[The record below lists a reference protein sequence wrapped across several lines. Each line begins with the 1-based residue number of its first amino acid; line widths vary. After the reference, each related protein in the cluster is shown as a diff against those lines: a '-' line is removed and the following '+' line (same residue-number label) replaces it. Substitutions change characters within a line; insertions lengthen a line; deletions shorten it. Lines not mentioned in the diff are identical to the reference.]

1 MTLVMPTDRRSPAR
15 SLLSALAACS
25 LAGCGPREPAK
36 VAFEVTGNDLMKF
49 SVERLE
55 VAAPADVTVT
65 LKNVGSMPKVSMGHN
80 LVLLQRGVDAL
91 EFASECLSAGAVVE
105 NDVLPEKV
113 RGQALAWTKVL
124 GPDEQDSFVVQI
136 TEPGTYPYVCTFP
149 GHFVNMKGVIVAR

>member
-15 SLLSALAACS
+15 SLLCALAACS
-25 LAGCGPREPAK
+25 LAGCGPKEPAQ
-36 VAFEVTGNDLMKF
+36 VALEVTGDDLMKF

-55 VAAPADVTVT
+55 VTAPADVTVT

-105 NDVLPEKV
+105 NEFLPEKV
-113 RGQALAWTKVL
+113 RGKALAWTKVL
-124 GPDEQDSFVVQI
+124 GPGEQDSFVVQI
-136 TEPGTYPYVCTFP
+136 AEPGTYPYVCTFP